1 MRRFTATVVL
11 TAGVLAA
18 APAPVVSQDE
28 STSSDSALVD
38 QTTLPNALELKGE
51 RPQADPSVLP
61 AAATELPEELED
73 LAAPPSLA
81 LPDAPE
87 QVRIHELRPLTL
99 EEALQLAEVNSPR
112 LKAAASRVDQA
123 KSSLRAAISAWYP
136 TVDLSAN
143 GLPSY
148 FKSYTYRNPDAVE
161 QGHESPNR

>member
-28 STSSDSALVD
+28 PTSSTSALVD

-51 RPQADPSVLP
+51 RPVADPSVLP
-61 AAATELPEELED
+61 AAAAELPEELED

-87 QVRIHELRPLTL
+87 QVRIHELL
-99 EEALQLAEVNSPR
+99 
-112 LKAAASRVDQA
+112 
-123 KSSLRAAISAWYP
+123 SLI
-136 TVDLSAN
+136 
-143 GLPSY
+143 
-148 FKSYTYRNPDAVE
+148 
-161 QGHESPNR
+161 HI